1 MMMALHRASR
11 EDETLPTASFAPEL
25 PSAETRVESAI
36 GEALLAI
43 SDVSLQA
50 QQEYSNDGRV
60 APVTKAKGG
69 ALLAALYKLQRAIG
83 EPDFAAIM
91 RRQGRI
97 QLRDGAGL
105 SEAVADDVT
114 DMIIRL
120 VSQVATT
127 IDEAGEL

>member
-1 MMMALHRASR
+1 MPDLAIAPLA
-11 EDETLPTASFAPEL
+11 FAPEL

-69 ALLAALYKLQRAIG
+69 ALLAALYKLQ
-83 EPDFAAIM
+83 
-91 RRQGRI
+91 
-97 QLRDGAGL
+97 
-105 SEAVADDVT
+105 
-114 DMIIRL
+114 
-120 VSQVATT
+120 
-127 IDEAGEL
+127 

>member
-1 MMMALHRASR
+1 
-11 EDETLPTASFAPEL
+11 
-25 PSAETRVESAI
+25 
-36 GEALLAI
+36 
-43 SDVSLQA
+43 
-50 QQEYSNDGRV
+50 
-60 APVTKAKGG
+60 
-69 ALLAALYKLQRAIG
+69 
-83 EPDFAAIM
+83 M
-91 RRQGRI
+91 RRQGRL